1 LAIRLKLK
9 QQSIFLLLRDLS
21 RPLPSLNLTNKMNV
35 ALVFAVI
42 ILTGLSIVLYAV
54 FLQSKRKLSELKK
67 AHTTCAE
74 ENEQLFDEIE
84 RVKEELHLIRLKAG
98 ESDRLKSAFLCNMS
112 HELRTPLH
120 AIMGFA
126 GLISNP
132 SMPEDDKVTYANII
146 NRNVDSLLEIINDI
160 FDISQFEAGVTGI
173 DIESVNVNDLLNS
186 LQTWINLE
194 KSNVGKEDIIVRVNK
209 ANKDNSFCIQTDA
222 YKLRRALNHLVYNAL
237 KYSNDGFIEIGYTFS
252 ANTIIDFYVKD
263 DGIGFSNDKLKL
275 MFSQFRQVDETPTR
289 QYGGLGLGLTVAQK
303 FATFLNG
310 RLWAESEPGQGATFW
325 ISLPLQLS
333 AANEELSLNGK

>member
-1 LAIRLKLK
+1 MNIALLIAFILLAA
-9 QQSIFLLLRDLS
+9 
-21 RPLPSLNLTNKMNV
+21 LTV
-35 ALVFAVI
+35 
-42 ILTGLSIVLYAV
+42 VLYSA
-54 FLQSKRKLSELKK
+54 LQRSKRKISEVQSKLK
-67 AHTTCAE
+67 TCVE
-74 ENEQLFDEIE
+74 ENEQLADEIE
-84 RVKEELHLIRLKAG
+84 RVKEELQLIRLKAG
-98 ESDRLKSAFLCNMS
+98 ESDRLKAAFLCNMS

-126 GLISNP
+126 GLIANP

-160 FDISQFEAGVTGI
+160 FDISQFEAGITGM

-194 KSNVGKEDIIVRVNK
+194 KSNVGKDDIIVRVNK
-209 ANKDNSFCIQTDA
+209 ANKDSSFCIETDG
-222 YKLRRALNHLVYNAL
+222 YKLKRALNHLVYNAL
-237 KYSNDGFIEIGYTFS
+237 KYSDDGFIEIGYTFS
-252 ANTIIDFYVKD
+252 ANNIIDFYVKD
-263 DGIGFSNDKLKL
+263 DGIGFSNDKLQL

-333 AANEELSLNGK
+333 VANE

>member
-1 LAIRLKLK
+1 
-9 QQSIFLLLRDLS
+9 
-21 RPLPSLNLTNKMNV
+21 MNV
-35 ALVFAVI
+35 AAIIIII
-42 ILTGLSIVLYAV
+42 ILAVLCAGALTLYFV
-54 FLQSKRKLSELKK
+54 LHRKLTLLKQTQK
-67 AHTTCAE
+67 NFTE
-74 ENEQLFDEIE
+74 ENEQLVDELD

-126 GLISNP
+126 GLIANP

-160 FDISQFEAGVTGI
+160 FDISQFESGVTGVET
-173 DIESVNVNDLLNS
+173 ESVNINDLLNS

-194 KSNVGKEDIIVRVNK
+194 KSNVGKEEIVVRVNK
-209 ANKDNSFCIQTDA
+209 ANKDQNFSILTDG
-222 YKLRRALNHLVYNAL
+222 YKLKRAMSHLVYNAL
-237 KYSNDGFIEIGYTFS
+237 KYSNEGYIEIGYTFS
-252 ANTIIDFYVKD
+252 GNNIIDFYVKD
-263 DGIGFSNDKLKL
+263 DGIGFSNDKLET
-275 MFSQFRQVDETPTR
+275 MFSRFRQVDETPTR

-310 RLWAESEPGQGATFW
+310 RLWGESEPGKGSTFY
-325 ISLPLQLS
+325 ISIPYVKG
-333 AANEELSLNGK
+333 E

>member
-1 LAIRLKLK
+1 
-9 QQSIFLLLRDLS
+9 
-21 RPLPSLNLTNKMNV
+21 MNV
-35 ALVFAVI
+35 AAIIIIIFLAVLCAGA
-42 ILTGLSIVLYAV
+42 LTLYFGLH
-54 FLQSKRKLSELKK
+54 RKLALLKQTQK
-67 AHTTCAE
+67 NFTE
-74 ENEQLFDEIE
+74 ENEQLVDELD

-126 GLISNP
+126 GLIANP

-160 FDISQFEAGVTGI
+160 FDISQFESGVTGV
-173 DIESVNVNDLLNS
+173 ETEPVNINDLLNS

-194 KSNVGKEDIIVRVNK
+194 KSNVGKEEIVVRVNK
-209 ANKDNSFCIQTDA
+209 ANKDLNFSISTDG
-222 YKLRRALNHLVYNAL
+222 YKLKRAMSHLVYNAL
-237 KYSNDGFIEIGYTFS
+237 KYSEEGYIEIGYTFS
-252 ANTIIDFYVKD
+252 GNNVIDFYVKD
-263 DGIGFSNDKLKL
+263 DGIGFSNDKLET
-275 MFSQFRQVDETPTR
+275 MFSRFRQVDETPTR

-310 RLWAESEPGQGATFW
+310 RLWGESEPGKGSTFY
-325 ISLPLQLS
+325 ISIPYVK
-333 AANEELSLNGK
+333 AE

>member
-1 LAIRLKLK
+1 MNTAI
-9 QQSIFLLLRDLS
+9 II
-21 RPLPSLNLTNKMNV
+21 
-35 ALVFAVI
+35 I
-42 ILTGLSIVLYAV
+42 ILILSGLSLALFVVYRRNRHKLTELQLNHAAIVA
-54 FLQSKRKLSELKK
+54 
-67 AHTTCAE
+67 

-84 RVKEELHLIRLKAG
+84 RVKEELQLFRFKAG

-132 SMPEDDKVTYANII
+132 SMPEEDKVTYANII

-160 FDISQFEAGVTGI
+160 FDISQFESGNTGI
-173 DIESVNVNDLLNS
+173 DVEQVNVNDLLNS

-194 KSNVGKEDIIVRVNK
+194 KANVGKENIKVKVNK
-209 ANKDNSFCIQTDA
+209 ANKDVDFCIQTDG

-237 KYSNDGFIEIGYTFS
+237 KYSEEGFIEIGYSFS
-252 ANTIIDFYVKD
+252 ENNIIDFYVKD
-263 DGIGFSNDKLKL
+263 DGIGFSKDKLNL
-275 MFSQFRQVDETPTR
+275 MFSQFRQVDETPVR

-303 FATFLNG
+303 FTTFLNG
-310 RLWAESEPGQGATFW
+310 RLWAESEPGAGATFW
-325 ISLPLQLS
+325 ISMPLNLLEDT
-333 AANEELSLNGK
+333 N